1 MMVLGRHSSS
11 RLPGLSTT
19 DGRPGGSGR
28 ATQIARPSGRP
39 AALGRAPACNDRYM
53 SAARAGLERSG
64 RRTTHTRTAAT
75 TRLAAPGAP
84 RRGPAPPLSVAAS
97 TDAVVLVGNEHERDS
112 TTSIRRDQD
121 PCARNRLSQAKCRR
135 TRTSMLGSRRTKIKE
150 AALPRSARPRDESSG
165 RLRGRGP
172 APRLDQTSGFSSRRG
187 SNGRPRSSNLLLRR
201 CSSAVRYSAPTTR
214 FAACSHSA
222 ARWSELSAA
231 NRSAT
236 RTTSPPS
243 VLRWSSTAAS

>member
-1 MMVLGRHSSS
+1 MA
-11 RLPGLSTT
+11 
-19 DGRPGGSGR
+19 GR
-28 ATQIARPSGRP
+28 AEVGARRR
-39 AALGRAPACNDRYM
+39 ALGRAGAPP
-53 SAARAGLERSG
+53 RSG
-64 RRTTHTRTAAT
+64 ECLPAT
-75 TRLAAPGAP
+75 TATCPPRVRASNDPAAAPLTRGRP
-84 RRGPAPPLSVAAS
+84 RPLVSPRLELRVVGPRPPLSVAAS

-187 SNGRPRSSNLLLRR
+187 SDGRPRSSNLLLPSMQL
-201 CSSAVRYSAPTTR
+201 CSA
-214 FAACSHSA
+214 
-222 ARWSELSAA
+222 L
-231 NRSAT
+231 
-236 RTTSPPS
+236 
-243 VLRWSSTAAS
+243 LRADDPLCGLLAFGCAME